1 MRILLLVCSFLLALF
16 GLPPAKAQAQAPA
29 RAKVSRNWAN
39 NVAFLPNGGI
49 AVGNPT
55 ARVQLVEWVSYTCP
69 HCAVFATEAKAELP
83 AMLKS
88 GRVRVEYRTLP
99 RDALDLA
106 AAILVRCGGPNR
118 FLAAHDAIMAQQK
131 DMLDRADTFATTPAA
146 QTRTATIAIRL
157 LQLADATGLRTLMRG
172 HGLADAQITACL
184 NDEAAQKRVIAIAEA
199 AQAAGVAGTPSFEIN
214 GQKADVHDW
223 ATLKPLL
230 LAAK

>member
-16 GLPPAKAQAQAPA
+16 GLPPAKAQAPA
-29 RAKVSRNWAN
+29 RATASRDWST
-39 NVAFLPNGGI
+39 NVVMLPTGGI
-49 AVGNPT
+49 VVGNPM
-55 ARVQLVEWVSYTCP
+55 ARVQLVEWASYTCP
-69 HCAVFATEAKAELP
+69 HCAAFATEAKADLP

-118 FLAAHDAIMAQQK
+118 FLAAHDAIMARQK
-131 DMLDRADTFATTPAA
+131 EMLDKADAFAQTPAA

-157 LQLADATGLRTLMRG
+157 QQLADATGLRALMRG
-172 HGLADAQITACL
+172 HGLADARITACL

-199 AQAAGVAGTPSFEIN
+199 AQAANVAGTPSFEIN